1 MEKAR
6 DLACWKAYRGMESE
20 KMDEKALRR
29 SIEACRL
36 SEPPL
41 EDARSKSELLALLGR
56 LVRRLVELGLQEQ
69 DEGKAM
75 RYFAAAKLIKFVME
89 ELKEGKLF

>member
-1 MEKAR
+1 
-6 DLACWKAYRGMESE
+6 MESE

-41 EDARSKSELLALLGR
+41 KDARSKNGLLALLGR
-56 LVRRLVELGLQEQ
+56 LMRRLIELGLEER

-89 ELKEGKLF
+89 EMEKGKLLF

>member
-1 MEKAR
+1 
-6 DLACWKAYRGMESE
+6 MESE
-20 KMDEKALRR
+20 KMDEKALKR

-36 SEPPL
+36 SKPPV
-41 EDARSKSELLALLGR
+41 EGARSKDELLALLGK
-56 LVRRLVELGLQEQ
+56 LVRRLIELGLEEQ

-89 ELKEGKLF
+89 KVEENTLI

>member
-1 MEKAR
+1 
-6 DLACWKAYRGMESE
+6 
-20 KMDEKALRR
+20 MDEKALRR

-36 SEPPL
+36 SEPPQ
-41 EDARSKSELLALLGR
+41 EDARPKNELLTLLSR
-56 LVRRLVELGLQEQ
+56 LVRRLVELGLEER

-89 ELKEGKLF
+89 EMEKGKLLF

>member
-1 MEKAR
+1 
-6 DLACWKAYRGMESE
+6 MESG

-29 SIEACRL
+29 FIEACRL

-41 EDARSKSELLALLGR
+41 KDARSKNELLALLGR
-56 LVRRLVELGLQEQ
+56 LMRRLIELGLQEQ

-75 RYFAAAKLIKFVME
+75 RYFAAAKIIRFVIE
-89 ELKEGKLF
+89 EVKKDKLLF

>member
-1 MEKAR
+1 
-6 DLACWKAYRGMESE
+6 
-20 KMDEKALRR
+20 MDGKALKR

-41 EDARSKSELLALLGR
+41 EDARSKNELLALLGR
-56 LVRRLVELGLQEQ
+56 LMRRLVELGLEEQ

-75 RYFAAAKLIKFVME
+75 RYFAAAKLIKFVVE
-89 ELKEGKLF
+89 EIKKNTLI

>member
-1 MEKAR
+1 
-6 DLACWKAYRGMESE
+6 MESG

-41 EDARSKSELLALLGR
+41 EDARSKNELLALLGG
-56 LVRRLVELGLQEQ
+56 LMRRLIELGLEEQ

-75 RYFAAAKLIKFVME
+75 RYFAAAKLIKFVIE
-89 ELKEGKLF
+89 EVKKQIL

>member
-1 MEKAR
+1 
-6 DLACWKAYRGMESE
+6 MESE

-41 EDARSKSELLALLGR
+41 EDARSKNELLALLSR
-56 LVRRLVELGLQEQ
+56 LVRRLVELGLEEQ

-75 RYFAAAKLIKFVME
+75 RYFAAAKLIKFVIE
-89 ELKEGKLF
+89 EVEKDKLLF

>member
-1 MEKAR
+1 
-6 DLACWKAYRGMESE
+6 
-20 KMDEKALRR
+20 MDEKALRR

-41 EDARSKSELLALLGR
+41 EDARPKNELLALLGR
-56 LVRRLVELGLQEQ
+56 LVRRLVELGLEEQ

-89 ELKEGKLF
+89 EMEKNTLI

>member
-1 MEKAR
+1 M
-6 DLACWKAYRGMESE
+6 GSG
-20 KMDEKALRR
+20 KMDEKALKR

-41 EDARSKSELLALLGR
+41 EDARSKNELLALLGR
-56 LVRRLVELGLQEQ
+56 LMRRLVELGLEEQ

-75 RYFAAAKLIKFVME
+75 RYFAAAKLIKFVIEEME
-89 ELKEGKLF
+89 KGKLLFLMS